1 MLPSETIFYIGDTA
15 RVPYG
20 GKSRK
25 TVERYSIE
33 IGGLL
38 LAEQAKMIVVACN
51 TASALAV
58 PRMKELFKVPVQ
70 GVVTPGAE
78 ASLRATRNGRIGV
91 IGTRATIAS
100 GAYERAIHALDPR
113 AKVFSE
119 ACPLLVPLIEEGMF
133 DDPITD
139 QIINRYLAPL
149 FAEDIDTLVLG
160 CTHYPLAQEAI
171 ARVGGKH
178 YHPGRFRRELRP
190 RGQGP
195 SRRPGP
201 RRAGGPSG
209 KTRCRPDRLYGGLS
223 PHGRAGPGA
232 GYRRRAAPHGAGGID
247 ASDKQ
252 LAAFSRWQSPRL
264 SARYGQETFSS
275 VNIQN
280 MPAVLEENECGG
292 SSARWRA
299 NFSGR
304 CPRALQLP
312 LQELG
317 ALADFRRQAAKDDAY
332 DGRGGDIVTYIVDR
346 NVNYTNVCN
355 VYCKFC
361 AFYRTEKDADHY
373 VLSIEQ
379 IDQKLD
385 ELAAEGGVQVLLQ
398 GGHHPKLGID
408 FYLDMLSHIRA
419 KYPQINIHGFSP
431 PEFNHFSQVFRNA
444 TAGGDR
450 RFQQAGLGS
459 IPGGGGEILVDRVRD
474 RIAPLKCK
482 TDQWLEVMRIG
493 HELGLRSSAT
503 MMFGHVESVDDR
515 IEHLQRLRDT
525 QDETGGFTAFICW
538 TFQPEN
544 TRLKAETVTS
554 AEYLRMQALSR
565 IFLDNFENVQSSW
578 VTQGPKIGQI
588 ALKFGAND
596 FGSVMM
602 EENVVSSAGTTFR
615 LNAAGYR
622 TPHSRRR
629 LRTASPQHL
638 VSAAQLAGT
647 AFRLR
652 LIHRWKLFIALTLFA
667 DR

>member
-1 MLPSETIFYIGDTA
+1 MRSLWTTRAGDAKIRIMAAT
-15 RVPYG
+15 
-20 GKSRK
+20 
-25 TVERYSIE
+25 
-33 IGGLL
+33 
-38 LAEQAKMIVVACN
+38 LAEKNVVDRV
-51 TASALAV
+51 LDG
-58 PRMKELFKVPVQ
+58 E
-70 GVVTPGAE
+70 
-78 ASLRATRNGRIGV
+78 RI
-91 IGTRATIAS
+91 S
-100 GAYERAIHALDPR
+100 
-113 AKVFSE
+113 
-119 ACPLLVPLIEEGMF
+119 
-133 DDPITD
+133 
-139 QIINRYLAPL
+139 Q
-149 FAEDIDTLVLG
+149 ED
-160 CTHYPLAQEAI
+160 A
-171 ARVGGKH
+171 
-178 YHPGRFRRELRP
+178 
-190 RGQGP
+190 
-195 SRRPGP
+195 
-201 RRAGGPSG
+201 
-209 KTRCRPDRLYGGLS
+209 
-223 PHGRAGPGA
+223 
-232 GYRRRAAPHGAGGID
+232 
-247 ASDKQ
+247 
-252 LAAFSRWQSPRL
+252 
-264 SARYGQETFSS
+264 
-275 VNIQN
+275 
-280 MPAVLEENECGG
+280 
-292 SSARWRA
+292 
-299 NFSGR
+299 
-304 CPRALQLP
+304 RALYHLP

-317 ALADFRRQAAKDDAY
+317 ALADFRRSAAKDNAY
-332 DGRGGDIVTYIVDR
+332 EGRGAEIVTYIVDR
-346 NVNYTNVCN
+346 NINYTNVCN

-361 AFYRTEKDADHY
+361 AFYRTERDQDHY

-431 PEFNHFSQVFRNA
+431 PEFNHFSQVFRMPLREVIA
-444 TAGGDR
+444 
-450 RFQQAGLGS
+450 RFQEAGLGS

-615 LNAAGYR
+615 LNARDIEHLIREAGYQ
-622 TPHSRRR
+622 PHRRS
-629 LRTASPQHL
+629 TWY
-638 VSAAQLAGT
+638 QL
-647 AFRLR
+647 LN
-652 LIHRWKLFIALTLFA
+652 
-667 DR
+667 